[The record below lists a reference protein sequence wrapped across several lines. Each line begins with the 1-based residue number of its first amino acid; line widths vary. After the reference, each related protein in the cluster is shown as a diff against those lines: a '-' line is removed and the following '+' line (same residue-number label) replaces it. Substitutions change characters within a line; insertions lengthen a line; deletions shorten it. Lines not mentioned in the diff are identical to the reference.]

1 MATILRSHLDAALQ
15 RRSQQDAN
23 AIFDGLAADG
33 NLSVE
38 EDEVVEDDEG
48 NVVPPPFPEAIEVT
62 TDAEEDA
69 EDVVLTP
76 NLPGGAGPQSEEDAM
91 KVAEQRAANAPP
103 APKAKAGNGRK
114 KAEEPKS

>member
-15 RRSQQDAN
+15 RRSQQDAD

-38 EDEVVEDDEG
+38 EDEVVTDDEG
-48 NVVPPPFPEAIEVT
+48 NVVPPAFPEAIEVT
-62 TDAEEDA
+62 TDAEADA

-76 NLPGGAGPQSEEDAM
+76 NLPGGQGPQSEEDAM
-91 KVAEQRAANAPP
+91 KVAEERAAQAAPAP
-103 APKAKAGNGRK
+103 APKKAAPK
-114 KAEEPKS
+114 KENAS